1 MIIAFTLGLFLLNWT
16 PEAINS
22 TLSRFF
28 KQLNGMQFAINVS
41 ISKKESNGLKFIHLT
56 TLYKD
61 MLLLCYFIWRMVGTY
76 FMACFA
82 KKKVKAVVKIKFLKT
97 MWVLASSLVWIMV
110 LWKPGGRQQPESI
123 VTLAGVAWQAQFLCA
138 CHVSPVNF
146 PCICLHHTM
155 QLHNLAFL
163 HYIGMNQKWL
173 TPIYL
178 YCLSR
183 MVPPAYIQDN
193 MSNSIHNG

>member
-28 KQLNGMQFAINVS
+28 KQLNRMQFAINVS

-82 KKKVKAVVKIKFLKT
+82 KKKKKRKGNGQNKIFKNHVSSCQFFSLDHGFVKAWREAAARVYRDSCWCCLTSTVPLCMSCEPNKLPLHLST
-97 MWVLASSLVWIMV
+97 PYNAAS
-110 LWKPGGRQQPESI
+110 
-123 VTLAGVAWQAQFLCA
+123 
-138 CHVSPVNF
+138 
-146 PCICLHHTM
+146 
-155 QLHNLAFL
+155 
-163 HYIGMNQKWL
+163 
-173 TPIYL
+173 
-178 YCLSR
+178 
-183 MVPPAYIQDN
+183 
-193 MSNSIHNG
+193 